1 MSVLPKRKLK
11 RLSHFTIQET
21 FIFFL
26 PGFNKLDNR
35 AEVTSGYT
43 LLMASSLVNTFF
55 KTVIHFF

>member
-43 LLMASSLVNTFF
+43 LLMASSLANTVF
-55 KTVIHFF
+55 